1 MKNSQLTSNPMVKDR
16 FSSNIKNKTGYLLSP
31 LLFNPVLQALAR
43 TVKARRKASKVGKEE
58 IK

>member
-1 MKNSQLTSNPMVKDR
+1 MKNSQLTSNPMVKDFPLTSR
-16 FSSNIKNKTGYLLSP
+16 TRQGYLLSP